1 MMRFWGLGSCFG
13 GVGVFGIGRNKCEEE
28 MNKRKGRGGHA
39 IEVARLYGG
48 VYLGFGLGWREKQT
62 KFINPIH

>member
-13 GVGVFGIGRNKCEEE
+13 GGWFFGIGRNKCEEE

-48 VYLGFGLGWREKQT
+48 VYLGFGLG
-62 KFINPIH
+62 